1 MKKETAH
8 YVLFGFLVL
17 LSCLLFFTACLT
29 DNPVEDEKNAKT
41 ETDDDNDDDTGDD
54 DDNDDNDDDNN
65 DNDDNDDNDDDDDI
79 DDPEMMFLIHSSSI
93 GRSLIY
99 KRLSNGSWMQYS
111 LPQINSSFTMLYE
124 LDLLRSDL
132 VYAAGISV
140 PDKSSRK
147 VGLLLKY
154 DGLTWSVMQIDNA
167 PLDWQPFGISFFD
180 EDHGYMVGS
189 QGGDQGDDLPVV
201 MQYESSTWNDISPSH
216 LTDENPFS
224 SVIALSENSFIA
236 VGKDKNDLSGEDDVG
251 VAFRWDTGTWT
262 EIPIEDPDVVE
273 RWYLWKIISV
283 SEGDLAGIYSIGMYG
298 NTTDQSGLLFKYNEY
313 LNVFELLYTSSQVN
327 LFLTAA
333 YNDEI
338 ISIVGHNGAGQGI
351 LGKWDGSSYSSVLGP
366 LVGTGSAYIAT
377 QVANANDIWL
387 AGSYTID
394 STHHNALIHRYRD
407 NVFEQVSTPDLG
419 GINGSIYDFVIL
431 E

>member
-1 MKKETAH
+1 MKKKAAH

-17 LSCLLFFTACLT
+17 LFCFLPFTACLT

-79 DDPEMMFLIHSSSI
+79 DDPEMMFLFHGSFSTGSN
-93 GRSLIY
+93 IY
-99 KRLSNGSWMQYS
+99 KRLSDGSWQRYS
-111 LPQINSSFTMLYE
+111 IPIIDKAYYLKELNFPQP
-124 LDLLRSDL
+124 DLGYT
-132 VYAAGISV
+132 VGTYFIGFAAHTI
-140 PDKSSRK
+140 
-147 VGLLLKY
+147 LLKF
-154 DGLTWSVMQIDNA
+154 DGFTWSEMPIENA
-167 PLDWQPFGISFFD
+167 PQLGWDAWGVSFID
-180 EDHGYMVGS
+180 EDHGYIVGS
-189 QGGDQGDDLPVV
+189 QGGYQGDDLPVA
-201 MQYESSTWNDISPSH
+201 MQYENGTWNDISPSH
-216 LTDENPFS
+216 FIDEIPFS
-224 SVIALSENSFIA
+224 SVIALSEDSIIA
-236 VGKDKNDLSGEDDVG
+236 VGFNHKSSGYEDDVG
-251 VAFRWDTGTWT
+251 AAFSWDSGTWS
-262 EIPIEDPDVVE
+262 EIPIDDPDVVE
-273 RWYLWKIISV
+273 RWYLWKIILV

-298 NTTDQSGLLFKYNEY
+298 NTTDQSGLLFKYNKY
-313 LNVFELLYTSSQVN
+313 SNVFELLYTSSQVN

-333 YNDEI
+333 YNYEI

-366 LVGTGSAYIAT
+366 LVGIGSAYIAT